1 MYPEVK
7 FKTCTLRNLLVFGL
21 LLSFLGGI
29 VIQTARASQDSEV
42 VDRIVAIV
50 NDDIIVLSELNEKL
64 KPYTDRIVKM
74 GYPPEKEKKM
84 MYKVRD
90 DIINTMVD
98 QKLTDQEVRKFGII
112 IDDEEVLNAIERV
125 KQKNALT
132 EEQMLADLA
141 RQGMTLETL
150 KKNIRDQMLRARLVN
165 VAVRSKIVITR
176 EDARAYFDSHPE
188 EFQGERKMHLWHIM
202 TNTPK
207 FAFESEIKAGR
218 EQMEKVQTRLGAGES
233 FTVIAREISAAK
245 GPLVANDIGLF
256 RFGVLSPELQA
267 AVGDLKEGEYTGLL
281 ETANGFQIFYVHKIE
296 AGAGKQFDEV
306 LADIQQKMFNE
317 LVDKRFEKWLD
328 DLRKNSHI
336 QIIR

>member
-1 MYPEVK
+1 MYSQVK
-7 FKTCTLRNLLVFGL
+7 FKIYTLRYLLIMGL
-21 LLSFLGGI
+21 ILSCLGGTF
-29 VIQTARASQDSEV
+29 IQTARASQETEV

-64 KPYTDRIVKM
+64 KPYTDRIAQM

-112 IDDEEVLNAIERV
+112 IDDEEILKAIERI
-125 KQKNALT
+125 KQRNALT

-141 RQGMTLETL
+141 RQGLTFEAL
-150 KKNIRDQMLRARLVN
+150 KKRIREQILRARLLN
-165 VAVRSKIVITR
+165 VAVRSKIVITQ

-188 EFQGERKMHLWHIM
+188 EFKGEKKVHLWHIM

-218 EQMEKVQTRLGAGES
+218 SHMENVQARLAAGES
-233 FTVIAREISAAK
+233 FTTIAREISAAK
-245 GPLVANDIGLF
+245 GPLVANDVGMF
-256 RFGVLSPELQA
+256 RFDALSPELQA
-267 AVGDLKEGEYTGLL
+267 AVGELKEGEYTGLL
-281 ETANGFQIFYVHKIE
+281 EKDNGFQMFYVHKIE
-296 AGAGKQFDEV
+296 AGPGKQFDEV
-306 LADIQQKMFNE
+306 VAGIQQKMFNE
-317 LVDKRFEKWLD
+317 LVDKRFAEWLE